1 MGDFLKKVLP
11 WIGAAATGNVPV
23 LIGLAAKSV
32 GDAIGVDIPADV
44 VAITKAVANA
54 TPEQLALLQEK
65 ENEFKLK
72 CQALGFSH
80 EEEMASIGLEEVKV
94 YTADTQDA
102 RAKNAQNKSV
112 FWLGVVVLLSFAGSM
127 GAALYGSYGLL
138 TGGIVVK
145 DVGIVAA
152 VFGFLGTIIGA
163 LAGNAQ
169 QVIGFFFGSSKGS
182 GDKNDAL
189 AAAVKHLG
197 EASK

>member
-23 LIGLAAKSV
+23 LIGLAAKTV
-32 GDAIGVDIPADV
+32 GDAIGVELPAEAG
-44 VAITKAVANA
+44 AITKAVANA
-54 TPEQLALLQEK
+54 TPEQLAVLQEK
-65 ENEFKLK
+65 ENDFKLK
-72 CQALGFSH
+72 CQALGFAH

-102 RAKNAQNKSV
+102 RAKNAQNKSI
-112 FWLGVVVLLSFAGSM
+112 FWLGVVVLLSFAGAM

-145 DVGIVAA
+145 DVGMVAA
-152 VFGFLGTIIGA
+152 VFGFLGTIVGA